1 MSNALTKA
9 ETKVKASEYETSDEY
24 NKVLVPTY
32 VSCLKDEMAAYTLI
46 GQNRLREII
55 DNNKNADYLL
65 WVGSQV
71 RIKRPEFEKY
81 LSQIHHV

>member
-1 MSNALTKA
+1 MKRSPIEIPIADRYCLT
-9 ETKVKASEYETSDEY
+9 VDEA
-24 NKVLVPTY
+24 
-32 VSCLKDEMAAYTLI
+32 AAYTLI

-71 RIKRPEFEKY
+71 RIKRKEFENY
-81 LSQIHHV
+81 LSRIHNV

>member
-1 MSNALTKA
+1 MKRSSIEIPIADRYCLT
-9 ETKVKASEYETSDEY
+9 V
-24 NKVLVPTY
+24 
-32 VSCLKDEMAAYTLI
+32 DEMSAYTLI

-55 DNNKNADYLL
+55 ENNKNADYLL

-71 RIKRPEFEKY
+71 RIKRSEFEKY

>member
-1 MSNALTKA
+1 MKRSSIEIPIADRYCLT
-9 ETKVKASEYETSDEY
+9 V
-24 NKVLVPTY
+24 
-32 VSCLKDEMAAYTLI
+32 DEMAAYTLI

-55 DNNKNADYLL
+55 ENNKNADYLL

-71 RIKRPEFEKY
+71 RIKRSEFEKY

>member
-1 MSNALTKA
+1 MKRSPLEIPIQDRYCLT
-9 ETKVKASEYETSDEY
+9 VDEA
-24 NKVLVPTY
+24 
-32 VSCLKDEMAAYTLI
+32 AAYTLI

-81 LSQIHHV
+81 LSTIHNV